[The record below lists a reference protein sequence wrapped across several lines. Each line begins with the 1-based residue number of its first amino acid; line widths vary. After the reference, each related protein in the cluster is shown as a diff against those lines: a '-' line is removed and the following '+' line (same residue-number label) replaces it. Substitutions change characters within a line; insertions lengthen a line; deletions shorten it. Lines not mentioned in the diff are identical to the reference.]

1 MSPPHKIIILG
12 AGLGGLI
19 LGQCLKAKNIPVTIL
34 EKASS
39 HPRFNY
45 AITLRR
51 SIYQRLLPILQMH
64 EASFLERCSIS
75 MAETQMDSAI
85 TAKEFRCHRGRL
97 ESFLREGLD
106 IRWEQCLKGV
116 QMMPQG
122 ISLQLGDGST
132 MKSDTLVG
140 ADGVHSLIRK
150 SFFPNCNPHVL
161 PYVVF
166 NGRRSI
172 TIEDNQHGLQP
183 HMAGQAIIQALHGN
197 VLFRIYIN
205 EYTPT
210 AVHFGYTYSRPAR
223 LNDPLHRP
231 DRATTGADNITEE
244 FYVELSQYG
253 QKQLGPGFAEIFDS
267 ERVRQDRV
275 LHWLMRSTVIRL
287 EDAQY
292 LADQGVWLIGDAA
305 HPMPILGGEGA
316 NQVITDAIG
325 LAKHLSNIPN
335 SDKSR
340 FLEKRHQQWEGAVHK
355 SERRLSEIHGQS
367 SPSPWKIH
375 YQEANDCLLF

>member
-1 MSPPHKIIILG
+1 MSSPHKIIIVG
-12 AGLGGLI
+12 AGLGGLV

-34 EKASS
+34 EKASFPPS
-39 HPRFNY
+39 FNY

-51 SIYQRLLPILQMH
+51 SVYQRLLPILHMH

-75 MAETQMDSAI
+75 MPETQMDSAI
-85 TAKEFRCHRGRL
+85 TAKEFRCHRGKL
-97 ESFLREGLD
+97 ESVLREGLD
-106 IRWEQCLKGV
+106 IRWEQCLKDV
-116 QMMPQG
+116 HMMPQG
-122 ISLQLGDGST
+122 ISLQLEDGST
-132 MKSDTLVG
+132 MKSETLVG

-150 SFFPNCNPHVL
+150 SFFPNCDFHVL

-172 TIEDNQHGLQP
+172 AIEDYPHEQQT
-183 HMAGQAIIQALHGN
+183 HMAGQATIQALHGN

-210 AVHFGYTYSRPAR
+210 TVHFGYTYSRPAR
-223 LNDPLHRP
+223 LDDPLHRP
-231 DRATTGADNITEE
+231 DRPTTGADNIAEE

-267 ERVRQDRV
+267 EMVRQDRV
-275 LHWLMRSTVIRL
+275 LHWLMRSTVVRL

-305 HPMPILGGEGA
+305 HPIPILGGEGA
-316 NQVITDAIG
+316 NQVIIDAIR
-325 LAKHLSNIPN
+325 LANHLSNVSK

-340 FLEKRHQQWEGAVHK
+340 FLEKRHRQWEGAVHK
-355 SERRLSEIHGQS
+355 SERRLSEMHGLS
-367 SPSPWKIH
+367 SPLAVRIS
-375 YQEANDCLLF
+375 

>member
-1 MSPPHKIIILG
+1 MSSPHKIIIVG
-12 AGLGGLI
+12 AGLGGLV
-19 LGQCLKAKNIPVTIL
+19 LGQRFKAKNIHVTIL

-51 SIYQRLLPILQMH
+51 SVYQPLLPILQMH
-64 EASFLERCSIS
+64 EAGFLERCSIN

-97 ESFLREGLD
+97 ESVLREGLD

-116 QMMPQG
+116 HMIPQG
-122 ISLQLGDGST
+122 ISLQLEDGST
-132 MKSDTLVG
+132 MKTETLVG
-140 ADGVHSLIRK
+140 ADGVHSLISK
-150 SFFPNCNPHVL
+150 SFFPNCNPQVL

-172 TIEDNQHGLQP
+172 TIEENQHGLQP
-183 HMAGQAIIQALHGN
+183 LVAGQATVQALHGN

-205 EYTPT
+205 ESTPT
-210 AVHFGYTYSRPAR
+210 AVQFGYTYSRPAR
-223 LNDPLHRP
+223 LDDPLHRP
-231 DRATTGADNITEE
+231 DRPTTGANNIAEE

-253 QKQLGPGFAEIFDS
+253 EKQLGPGFAEIFDS
-267 ERVRQDRV
+267 EKVRQDRV
-275 LHWLMRSTVIRL
+275 LHWLMRSTVVGL
-287 EDAQY
+287 DDAQY
-292 LADQGVWLIGDAA
+292 LAGQGVWLIGDAA

-316 NQVITDAIG
+316 NQVITDAIE
-325 LAKHLSNIPN
+325 LAKHLSNVSK

-340 FLEKRHQQWEGAVHK
+340 FLEKRHREWEEAVHK
-355 SERRLSEIHGQS
+355 SERRLSEMHGLN
-367 SPSPWKIH
+367 SPSP
-375 YQEANDCLLF
+375 